1 MAPTGSVTHWLQ
13 QLTAGD
19 RTAVERLWQRYYP
32 QLVRLALRRLEGAGL
47 GGDAEDVALSAFRT
61 FCNSALQGRCPDL
74 LDRDD
79 LWGFLVV
86 VTVRKALNWIKH
98 EQAAKRG
105 GGEVQNF
112 VDLQGAT
119 NNEAAALPEFLSREP
134 DPQTAAAAADEC
146 RRLLALLG
154 DPVLQSVAV
163 WKLEGHTNEE
173 IAALLGRSLPTVER
187 KLKLIRKL
195 WEEEGTP

>member
-1 MAPTGSVTHWLQ
+1 MPPVGSVTHWLE

-32 QLVRLALRRLEGAGL
+32 QLVRLALRRLQGAGL
-47 GGDAEDVALSAFRT
+47 AGDAEDVALSVFRT
-61 FCNSALQGRCPDL
+61 FCDSVERGRCPDL

-79 LWGFLVV
+79 LWRFLVV
-86 VTVRKALNWIKH
+86 VTARKAVNWIKH

-105 GGEVQNF
+105 GGDVRNF
-112 VDLQGAT
+112 ADLP
-119 NNEAAALPEFLSREP
+119 AAAEDDPALPALLSREP
-134 DPQTAAAAADEC
+134 DPEAAVAAADEC

-154 DPVLQSVAV
+154 DAVLQSVAV
-163 WKLEGHTNEE
+163 RKLEGHTNEE

-195 WEEEGTP
+195 WEEEGAA